1 MEIQKITYDTKK
13 YIRNDPNYPKTQTI
27 TDEDM
32 NEIKSVVNNNAY
44 KQDED
49 YLKLKNA
56 LINVETEE
64 SKSIH
69 IEDASELPAKLEILG
84 NQEQETREGYN
95 LLNNILESQTINGLT
110 VVVNKDKSVSI
121 NGTATANTNIIFD
134 KRLINTLAAGTYTL
148 KDCQTYIDSEENN
161 GWWKADTAAVTKTF
175 TETPQLS
182 THGFYLYFSS
192 GTTVNKTYYPALVKG
207 TEEKPYE
214 QYGATPSPEYPSPV
228 ICLGSNTDGSFKGST
243 KISNEAE
250 TEEISKILHIQQEML
265 KGDYFIKEADGW
277 KEVHT
282 WGKIIFNGT
291 EGWYVQNSE
300 NSSIFQWTLPATY
313 NLQQATK
320 EGSAFCNHF
329 KQIQNEQLLK
339 TQDGMLIIYQVDTS
353 YIRINNSNITN
364 VEDFKSW
371 LQQKNS
377 EGKPVYIFYKT
388 ITPTKL
394 ACTEEQSA
402 VLEELNNLDLF
413 KGVNNIITTE
423 DIALLKLNYIADTK
437 TYVDNKYN
445 QLANQIQQVG
455 KKL

>member
-13 YIRNDPNYPKTQTI
+13 YIRNDPNYPKTQTV

-84 NQEQETREGYN
+84 NQEQEGEPTPNNPIEVKCLGSNKN
-95 LLNNILESQTINGLT
+95 LLNIFSIHSAGDIVTSNG
-110 VVVNKDKSVSI
+110 VEFIVNEDGSVTA
-121 NGTATANTNIIFD
+121 NGTATA
-134 KRLINTLAAGTYTL
+134 LAQISFMPNVTFKAGTYTI
-148 KDCQTYIDSEENN
+148 KDASVWIESDDYTGWLN
-161 GWWKADTAAVTKTF
+161 GLTIASTKTINSDF
-175 TETPQLS
+175 TITN
-182 THGFYLYFSS
+182 THVLIQS
-192 GTTVNKTYYPALVKG
+192 GQAVNNKTFYPKM
-207 TEEKPYE
+207 EEGAEATSYSPYE
-214 QYGATPSPEYPSPV
+214 Q
-228 ICLGSNTDGSFKGST
+228 GST
-243 KISNEAE
+243 GIKINNE
-250 TEEISKILHIQQEML
+250 TEEISKVLNIQQEML
-265 KGDYFIKEADGW
+265 QGDYFVKEDDGW

-413 KGVNNIITTE
+413 KGVNNIITAE

-445 QLANQIQQVG
+445 QLANQILEIAG
-455 KKL
+455 GN